1 MQLSRHRSR
10 WLTTVA
16 SAAVVVAATGALQHS
31 GARAA
36 TAGCSV
42 SYTVSSQWGGGFN
55 AGLSI
60 TNLGSP
66 LTAWSLTWDF
76 TAGQQVTQGWS
87 ASYAQAGPK
96 VTATNASWNGSLA
109 TGGST
114 SIGFNGSWNN
124 ASNPAPTDFALN
136 GVACTGSVTGTPSP
150 SASPTSTPTSSPT
163 PTPTVS
169 PTPTPTP
176 TSTPTGSLPGSFKWS
191 SSGVLISPHSD
202 SHNIIA
208 VKDPSVVNYNG
219 QWYVA
224 ASTVNSSGAYGIEF
238 LSFASWSQAS
248 SATPVYAD
256 QTPIGGGYKTAPMLF
271 YFAPQK
277 LWYLTY
283 QMGSNIGYST
293 NSDITNPYGWSATKT
308 FYSSMPTIISQN
320 IGSGYWVDS
329 WVICDSANCYLFSMD
344 DNGHLYRSQTSV
356 GNFPNGM
363 GNTAIAASNS
373 NPYAFFEADNVYKVA
388 GQNQYLL
395 IVEAIAGSGRREF
408 KAYTANALNG
418 SWTPLADTDSN
429 PFMAA
434 NNVSFSGTAWSQDFS
449 SGEMIRAGY
458 DQTLTIS
465 PCKIQYLYQGH
476 DPSANQSYNL
486 LPWRLGLATQTNSTC

>member
-1 MQLSRHRSR
+1 MNVSHHRSR
-10 WLTTVA
+10 WLAACVAAVAAAGVAVLAGVA
-16 SAAVVVAATGALQHS
+16 SSSAAS
-31 GARAA
+31 
-36 TAGCSV
+36 AGCSV
-42 SYTVSSQWGGGFN
+42 AYTVSSQWPGGFT
-55 AGLSI
+55 AGLAI

-66 LTAWSLTWDF
+66 LSSWTLTWNF

-87 ASYAQAGPK
+87 ATYTQSGTQ
-96 VTATNASWNGSLA
+96 VTAVNESWNGSLA
-109 TGGST
+109 TGGSAT
-114 SIGFNGSWNN
+114 IGFNGSWNN
-124 ASNPAPTDFALN
+124 SANPAPANFALN
-136 GVACTGSVTGTPSP
+136 GVACTGSASPSP
-150 SASPTSTPTSSPT
+150 TATTPT
-163 PTPTVS
+163 PTPTPTT

-176 TSTPTGSLPGSFKWS
+176 TSSPSPTPTPTGSLPGSFSWS

-224 ASTVNSSGAYGIEF
+224 ASTVNSSGSYSMEF
-238 LSFASWSQAS
+238 LSFSSWSQAA
-248 SATPVYAD
+248 SAVPVYAD

-283 QMGSNIGYST
+283 QTGSNIGYST
-293 NSDITNPYGWSATKT
+293 NTNIANPYGWSATQY
-308 FYSSMPTIISQN
+308 FYSGMPSIISQN

-356 GNFPNGM
+356 ANFPNGM
-363 GNTAIAASNS
+363 GNTVIAASNS
-373 NPYAFFEADNVYKVA
+373 SPYSFFEADNVYKVA
-388 GQNQYLL
+388 GTNQYLL
-395 IVEAIAGSGRREF
+395 IVEAINSSGHRYF
-408 KAYTANALNG
+408 TAYTSNAING
-418 SWTPLADTDSN
+418 SWTPLAANQSN
-429 PFMAA
+429 PFIAA
-434 NNVSFSGTAWSQDFS
+434 SNVTFASGTAWTQDFS

-465 PCKIQYLYQGH
+465 PCHIQYLYQG
-476 DPSANQSYNL
+476 DAPGSYSNYNAI
-486 LPWRLGLATQTNSTC
+486 PWRIGLVTQTNSTC

>member
-1 MQLSRHRSR
+1 MNFFRYRSWR
-10 WLTTVA
+10 PAACAAAAAVA
-16 SAAVVVAATGALQHS
+16 CAAGMAGAASSSAAS
-31 GARAA
+31 
-36 TAGCSV
+36 AGCSV
-42 SYTVSSQWGGGFN
+42 SYTVTSQWPGGFN
-55 AGLSI
+55 ANVAI

-66 LTAWSLTWDF
+66 LTSWALTWDF

-87 ASYAQAGPK
+87 ATYSQAGTK
-96 VTATNASWNGSLA
+96 VTAGNASWNGNLA
-109 TGGST
+109 TNGSAA
-114 SIGFNGSWNN
+114 IGFSGSWNN
-124 ASNPAPTDFALN
+124 ASNPVPADFALN
-136 GVACTGSVTGTPSP
+136 GVACNGSSSPSP
-150 SASPTSTPTSSPT
+150 SPT
-163 PTPTVS
+163 PTSAS

-176 TSTPTGSLPGSFKWS
+176 TPTTASPTPTPTPTPTGSLPGSFKWS
-191 SSGVLISPHSD
+191 SSGVLISPHAD

-208 VKDPSVVNYNG
+208 VKDPSVVYYNG

-238 LSFASWSQAS
+238 LSFPSWSQAN

-256 QTPIGGGYKTAPMLF
+256 QTSIGGGYKTAPMLF

-277 LWYLTY
+277 LWYVTY

-293 NSDITNPYGWSATKT
+293 NPDITNPYGWSATKT

-329 WVICDSANCYLFSMD
+329 WVICDSVNCYLFSMD

-356 GNFPNGM
+356 GSFPSGM

-395 IVEAIAGSGRREF
+395 IVEAIAASGHREF
-408 KAYTANALNG
+408 TAYTSNALNG
-418 SWTPLADTDSN
+418 SWAPLANTDAN
-429 PFMAA
+429 PFIAA
-434 NNVSFSGTAWSQDFS
+434 SNVSFSGTAWTQDFS

-465 PCKIQYLYQGH
+465 PCKIQYLYQG
-476 DPSANQSYNL
+476 DAPGTYSNYNAI
-486 LPWRLGLATQTNSTC
+486 PWRLGLVTQTNSTC